1 MRKGMQMKRI
11 VVILAGAAAL
21 AGCGWTPGLRDRAE
35 IVAEPSPC
43 GVKRFDVYFA
53 ENEARLTSA
62 ALQAIGL
69 TATQLQGCDIRRV
82 QVVGL
87 ASATGTVATNLN
99 LSERRAL
106 AVAEALEAAGWPAPA
121 FELGAVGD
129 AGATTAAGTNEPLR
143 RRTEVVVE
151 AVERR

>member
-1 MRKGMQMKRI
+1 MMKRVI
-11 VVILAGAAAL
+11 VIAAGAAAL
-21 AGCGWTPGLRDRAE
+21 AGCSWTPGFRDRSAV
-35 IVAEPSPC
+35 VAEPSPC
-43 GVKRFDVYFA
+43 ATKRFDVYFA

-69 TATQLQGCDIRRV
+69 TATQLQGCEIQRV
-82 QVVGL
+82 QVMGL
-87 ASATGTVATNLN
+87 ASATGDVQSNLS
-99 LSERRAL
+99 LSERRAM
-106 AVAEALEAAGWPAPA
+106 AVAEALVAAGWPTPA

-151 AVERR
+151 ATPRR